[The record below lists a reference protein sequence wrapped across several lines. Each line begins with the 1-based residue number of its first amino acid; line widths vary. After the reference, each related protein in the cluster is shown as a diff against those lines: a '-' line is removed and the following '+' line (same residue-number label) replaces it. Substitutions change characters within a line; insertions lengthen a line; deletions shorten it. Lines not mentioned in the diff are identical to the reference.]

1 MDEETK
7 KLLEENLTLTREN
20 NQMLSKLVL
29 YQKWNQIYR
38 VAYWAIIILSTLGAF
53 YFLQPYLSSLIGVYT
68 GGAGV
73 SSIGDISKT
82 IGDKSQMQDLLK
94 SLNAN

>member
-7 KLLEENLTLTREN
+7 KLLEDNLTLNKEN
-20 NQMLSKLVL
+20 NLMLSKLVL

-38 VAYWAIIILSTLGAF
+38 IAYWAIIILSALGAF
-53 YFLQPYLSSLIGVYT
+53 YFLQPYLGTLIGVYT

-73 SSIGDISKT
+73 PSIGN
-82 IGDKSQMQDLLK
+82 IGSNKDLQELMK
-94 SLNAN
+94 GL